1 MELITLSLAVVGVV
15 ALVNIL
21 VNFIK
26 KYLWIKKY

>member
-1 MELITLSLAVVGVV
+1 MELITLSLAVVGIV
-15 ALVNIL
+15 ALVNAL

>member
-1 MELITLSLAVVGVV
+1 MELITLSLAVVGIV

>member
-1 MELITLSLAVVGVV
+1 MELITLSLAVVGIV
-15 ALVNIL
+15 ALVNTL